1 MLAATSV
8 IEVSAAFRMSASTPP
23 GPSSS
28 ASATLTQVP
37 MDSPS
42 STIFSGLLV
51 SRSHLSAARE
61 SARMPASVGSPSEP
75 P

>member
-1 MLAATSV
+1 MVAATSV
-8 IEVSAAFRMSASTPP
+8 IEVSAAFSEADAARALLL
-23 GPSSS
+23 GERH
-28 ASATLTQVP
+28 LTQVP